1 MGIFKKCPCFCTGR
15 RRRRSQSSL
24 FIGSGGGGG
33 GHHNTNAAGDNNNDY
48 IGDDNDPSII
58 KELDY
63 SHCCLED
70 VPATIFT
77 YERTLEHLNL
87 ESNQIRDLPRVSFPE
102 INSFKFI
109 CSIYR
114 SIIISIQFIGSFSF
128 FLLSFSFVHQS
139 INQSIGIIPL

>member
-24 FIGSGGGGG
+24 FGGGDHYNSNATGGGGVGGG
-33 GHHNTNAAGDNNNDY
+33 GHIDGG
-48 IGDDNDPSII
+48 IDDDSDPSII

-77 YERTLEHLNL
+77 FERTLERLNL
-87 ESNQIRDLPRVSFPE
+87 ESNQIRDLPRVSVEFL
-102 INSFKFI
+102 FFI
-109 CSIYR
+109 CSIYPEKKCH
-114 SIIISIQFIGSFSF
+114 
-128 FLLSFSFVHQS
+128 LH
-139 INQSIGIIPL
+139 